1 MAKGI
6 GLTDE
11 LQAYLVDHGTPPD
24 AVLINLAAQTQEAAG
39 PFARMQIAPEQGAFM
54 TWLTRLLD
62 ARQALEIGTFTGYS
76 AICIARGLR
85 DDGRLICLDV
95 SEKWTAIGRTA
106 WKEAGLDDRIELR
119 LGPAA
124 ETLAA
129 IPPEAQFD
137 IAFIDADK
145 ASYEI
150 YLDLVF
156 GRLRQGGVVLIDNVL
171 LRGTVADEQIQDD
184 DTRAMRAFNNA
195 RVTDERWDPVML
207 PVSDGLTLL
216 RKR

>member
-1 MAKGI
+1 MAHGI

-11 LQAYLVDHGTPPD
+11 LQAYLVDHGAPPD
-24 AVLINLAAQTQEAAG
+24 GVLARLAIQTQEAAG
-39 PFARMQIAPEQGAFM
+39 AFARMQIAPEQGAFM
-54 TWLTRLLD
+54 TWLTRLMD

-85 DDGRLICLDV
+85 DDGQLICLDV
-95 SEKWTAIGRTA
+95 SDKWTAIGRAA

-129 IPPEAQFD
+129 LPTEAQFD

-150 YLDLVF
+150 YLDLVY
-156 GRLRQGGVVLIDNVL
+156 GRLRSGGVVLVDNVL
-171 LRGTVADEQIQDD
+171 LRGTVADARVQDE
-184 DTRAMRAFNNA
+184 DTLAMRAFNDA
-195 RVTDERWDPVML
+195 RTTDARWDPVML
-207 PVSDGLTLL
+207 PISDGLTLL